1 MAVLTRGTAAAQGDE
16 HGALSSADH
25 RTKELEVTLLR
36 TLSALALAPVV
47 ASTFTLSAPA
57 AHAYNPMTA
66 GNCSVVTWPS
76 NPRVILHV
84 LELDGFTADSED
96 AMLQAMEDIHAQIG
110 AVGGSSAAITGFT
123 LSPLPFTFRTA
134 YNDPVPT
141 IHVGFTN
148 NTSEADGAAITYK
161 DSSRCEIT
169 SANILFLNPSSS
181 DPDLVD
187 WRFGEPAD
195 EGEDYWLDD
204 HNLNTSAYFRISYM
218 HELLHG
224 WGLKHSPD
232 SYSMMNYGTRP
243 FATMDDGKQVRP
255 LPDDRE
261 FLRDF
266 YPTGVVVRGI
276 AVLNT
281 WFTAT
286 AVVDAAADQDGLCAP
301 AKGSGWAAWNAS
313 YCATGAST
321 LVCPGEW
328 IYTQSAIA
336 NNGSD
341 DLAVEHRLWF
351 SLDANWTSTD
361 LLSPTIR
368 NYTVNGDVS
377 SKQGRMFQVPSN
389 AAYGAIYQPIAR
401 VSGTGSD
408 GSIKTDWIPLRGTL
422 TIKSRVQCG
431 GLKAGAMPAEQLGQ
445 ND

>member
-1 MAVLTRGTAAAQGDE
+1 MAVDTTW
-16 HGALSSADH
+16 HGGCSGSRCGAHFAPTHTKEFEVSIRNALSAI
-25 RTKELEVTLLR
+25 
-36 TLSALALAPVV
+36 ALAPIV
-47 ASTFTLSAPA
+47 ASTFTLAAPA
-57 AHAYNPMTA
+57 AHAYNPMTV

-84 LELDGFTADSED
+84 LELDGFTVDMED
-96 AMLQAMEDIHAQIG
+96 AMLQAMEDIHAQVG
-110 AVGGSSAAITGFT
+110 AVGGSTAAITGFT
-123 LSPLPFTFRTA
+123 LSATPFTFRTA
-134 YNDPVPT
+134 YNDAVPT

-148 NTSEADGAAITYK
+148 DASQADGAAITYK

-169 SANILFLNPSSS
+169 SANIQFMNPSSS

-195 EGEDYWLDD
+195 EGEDFWLDD

-243 FATMDDGKQVRP
+243 FANMEDGKQVRP

-266 YPTGVVVRGI
+266 YPTGVVSRGI

-286 AVVDAAADQDGLCAP
+286 NVVDAAADQDGLCAP
-301 AKGSGWAAWNAS
+301 AKGSAWDAWNAGF
-313 YCATGAST
+313 CATNPTT

-341 DLAVEHRLWF
+341 DLDVEHRLWF
-351 SLDANWTSTD
+351 SLDESWTSAD
-361 LLSPTIR
+361 LASPTIR
-368 NYTVNGDVS
+368 YYTVNGDVS

-389 AAYGAIYQPIAR
+389 AAYSTTYQPIAR

-408 GSIKTDWIPLRGTL
+408 GSIKSDWIPLRGTL

-431 GLKAGAMPAEQLGQ
+431 GFKSGAMPFEQAGQ
-445 ND
+445 FD